1 MNDIS
6 LLISHRGN
14 TTGPQEDENC
24 PSLIKDVLQKGF
36 HVETD
41 LWYIYNNFW
50 LGHDEPKYKINI
62 DFFTLKNVIYHAK
75 NLNALEFCL
84 QNSIHTF
91 WHQEDEYTLTSYGY
105 IWVYPGKEVT
115 NNYKSI
121 IVDNNSEV
129 SKYDCHGICSD
140 YVQLYKTCNI

>member
-1 MNDIS
+1 MI
-6 LLISHRGN
+6 LISHRGN
-14 TTGPQEDENC
+14 LTGPSEEENC
-24 PSLIKDVLQKGF
+24 PSLIREVLQQGYY
-36 HVETD
+36 VETD
-41 LWYIYNNFW
+41 LWVTYNNFW
-50 LGHDEPKYKINI
+50 LGHDEPKYKINT
-62 DFFTLKNVIYHAK
+62 DFFNNKNIIYHAK

-84 QNSIHTF
+84 QNSIHVF
-91 WHQEDEYTLTSYGY
+91 WHQEDDYTITSYGY

-140 YVQLYKTCNI
+140 